1 VSKDIEDFYRKA
13 LLNYKDKS
21 RSINISSGD
30 ANGEIEV
37 LTQLFSLKNES
48 ILIFNKCAL
57 MNEEIMT
64 NKTYNDLYSKNLK
77 DLEREIKVEE
87 EKILSR
93 KKEDEK
99 K

>member
-1 VSKDIEDFYRKA
+1 
-13 LLNYKDKS
+13 
-21 RSINISSGD
+21 
-30 ANGEIEV
+30 
-37 LTQLFSLKNES
+37 
-48 ILIFNKCAL
+48 

-64 NKTYNDLYSKNLK
+64 NKTYNDLYSKSLQ

-87 EKILSR
+87 ERILSR

>member
-1 VSKDIEDFYRKA
+1 
-13 LLNYKDKS
+13 
-21 RSINISSGD
+21 
-30 ANGEIEV
+30 
-37 LTQLFSLKNES
+37 LFSLKNES

-64 NKTYNDLYSKNLK
+64 NKTYNDLYSKSLQ

-87 EKILSR
+87 ERILSR